1 MGCVNKETAK
11 LYLDLSIRKHLDE
24 TVFPGIGG
32 EDSVVELTVDE
43 LEKLSDPVC
52 WVDVTL

>member
-1 MGCVNKETAK
+1 M
-11 LYLDLSIRKHLDE
+11 KHRGE

-52 WVDVTL
+52 WIDVTI